1 MKLMKKAII
10 FDLYDTL
17 LKIEIKKKP
26 YLYLLEHLI
35 PNSEITSK
43 DIVNYIMT
51 NDETALTTIKNM
63 LDGGLLDGAF
73 DTNIFLKHLDSE
85 LESTT
90 IISGSYRVLQEL
102 KSKYRLFV
110 LSNLSTAYKYPY
122 YKYSLDNWIEKSFF
136 SCECNDKKPNAS
148 FFQKVIDYSGLQ
160 KQDFLMIGDNPIS
173 DVKAANDF
181 GIDARLKDKTLR
193 EIVKDLI

>member
-26 YLYLLEHLI
+26 YLYLLEHCI
-35 PNSEITSK
+35 PNTNITHK
-43 DIVNYIMT
+43 DIVNHIMT

-63 LDGGLLDGAF
+63 SNVGLLDDTF
-73 DTNIFLKHLDSE
+73 DTNIFLKYLDFE

-90 IISGSYRVLQEL
+90 IISGTYRVLQEL
-102 KSKYRLFV
+102 KCKYRLFV

-148 FFQKVIDYSGLQ
+148 FFQKIIDYSGLQ
-160 KQDFLMIGDNPIS
+160 KEDFLMIGDNPIS

-181 GIDARLKDKTLR
+181 GIDARLKNKNIR

>member
-1 MKLMKKAII
+1 MKKAII